1 MPGTEAPPA
10 VELPNTRQMVGMRS
24 AERRVSSRKVR
35 PPRTK
40 IFAWFG
46 RSAPADSV
54 RLMSGRRF
62 CAAISMARKFLSS
75 VIGFVAPPFT
85 VGSLAISTH
94 STPLTTP
101 TPVTTLA
108 PMVNSVPHAA
118 SGESSRKGA
127 SRSRSS
133 SMRSRGS
140 SFFRSRWRR
149 TYFSPPPARAS
160 ASCSSSRWTC
170 SSIAAWF
177 TRYASERGST
187 RVGRTGIRAGGSYL
201 KDLGHHLLHH
211 LVRAP
216 ADAHQA
222 RVHEGA
228 RRGVL
233 PAVARA
239 AEELHARGRHVLLH
253 PGGED
258 LRHRDVERRVLAAHH
273 LADAAVRELLRRGD
287 LDHHV
292 DELVLVHLHLGERLP
307 EGDALLA
314 VAQGDLPEVP
324 RRDRPHHHRHHAL
337 VLELIH
343 LLLEAAVRVADRVRD
358 RDADVVEEE
367 EPGVR
372 AEVADLVEELV
383 AEAARVG
390 RDDDL
395 GEAAVA
401 RRRVGDREEAE
412 PVGGGGVRDVHLG
425 AVQDPVVAVAH
436 GAGLD
441 AGHVGAGARLG
452 HGDRRHLLAADGRDE
467 IALLQLLAAEAVERR
482 GGHVGLHRDAHRDA
496 GVVAARELLQE
507 DRVVRVVEAEAA
519 VALVV
524 ADAEEPEL
532 AHLAVE
538 GLVDAAE
545 LVELAGPG
553 DQLRLH
559 EPADRVAERLVLCA
573 AVDVVA
579 RVGHGRLRPP
589 PAYNIAPADAIVRG
603 RSARKRR
610 RGVPRRPVDFG
621 RARSTIR

>member
-1 MPGTEAPPA
+1 M
-10 VELPNTRQMVGMRS
+10 
-24 AERRVSSRKVR
+24 
-35 PPRTK
+35 
-40 IFAWFG
+40 
-46 RSAPADSV
+46 
-54 RLMSGRRF
+54 
-62 CAAISMARKFLSS
+62 
-75 VIGFVAPPFT
+75 
-85 VGSLAISTH
+85 
-94 STPLTTP
+94 
-101 TPVTTLA
+101 
-108 PMVNSVPHAA
+108 
-118 SGESSRKGA
+118 
-127 SRSRSS
+127 
-133 SMRSRGS
+133 
-140 SFFRSRWRR
+140 
-149 TYFSPPPARAS
+149 
-160 ASCSSSRWTC
+160 
-170 SSIAAWF
+170 
-177 TRYASERGST
+177 
-187 RVGRTGIRAGGSYL
+187 
-201 KDLGHHLLHH
+201 
-211 LVRAP
+211 
-216 ADAHQA
+216 
-222 RVHEGA
+222 
-228 RRGVL
+228 
-233 PAVARA
+233 
-239 AEELHARGRHVLLH
+239 
-253 PGGED
+253 
-258 LRHRDVERRVLAAHH
+258 
-273 LADAAVRELLRRGD
+273 RELLRRGD

-358 RDADVVEEE
+358 QDADVVEEE

-383 AEAARVG
+383 AEAACVG

-412 PVGGGGVRDVHLG
+412 PVGGGGVRDVHLR

-452 HGDRRHLLAADGRDE
+452 DRDRCHLLAADRRDE

-482 GGHVGLHRDAHRDA
+482 GGHVGLHRDAHGDA
-496 GVVAARELLQE
+496 GVVAERELLQE
-507 DRVVRVVEAEAA
+507 DRMVGVVEAEAA

-603 RSARKRR
+603 RSARKRH